1 MTRPGASDVLIV
13 GVTIPWMTSVEGH
26 NFAVARVEACGM
38 TRPRAVHMLI
48 LEVTVPCTDDGWGA
62 GMSRVRTDV
71 LMPDVGFIVISATA

>member
-38 TRPRAVHMLI
+38 TRPRAVHVLI
-48 LEVTVPCTDDGWGA
+48 PEVTIPCTDDGWGA
-62 GMSRVRTDV
+62 GMSCVRTDV
-71 LMPDVGFIVISATA
+71 VIPDVGFIVISATA

>member
-62 GMSRVRTDV
+62 WMSRVRTDV